1 MRPTDQVLG
10 VDIKGVIRSLDSSDK
25 AKPVAGI
32 FIYRFN
38 SPLTYFNSGY
48 FKRRLLE
55 QYARQKGD
63 IKCVIIDAVPCFTH
77 LDLSVMAMLADLDA
91 LFKKRGVRLELAGRK
106 RQLLS
111 WFEQTGM
118 KSGNEGIYIRS
129 DLYLALKVNQSKQ
142 AADEA
147 LQEHL
152 LDAGQDKSEHHK
164 VVLTHSQI

>member
-1 MRPTDQVLG
+1 
-10 VDIKGVIRSLDSSDK
+10 
-25 AKPVAGI
+25 
-32 FIYRFN
+32 
-38 SPLTYFNSGY
+38 
-48 FKRRLLE
+48 
-55 QYARQKGD
+55 
-63 IKCVIIDAVPCFTH
+63 
-77 LDLSVMAMLADLDA
+77 MLADLDA

-147 LQEHL
+147 LQEHG